1 MLVAKVRSPI
11 RQTAFNGCVELV
23 VRLACFSHERPVP
36 GDSRTK
42 HADAKPLK
50 GFSRAGVLEKT
61 GSKTPVT
68 DMELIARRRKVA
80 SVRGQPP
87 SLQASSWT
95 HGHA

>member
-36 GDSRTK
+36 GEFRAK
-42 HADAKPLK
+42 HEDAKPCK
-50 GFSRAGVLEKT
+50 GFGGAGVLEKT

-68 DMELIARRRKVA
+68 NMELIARHRKAA
-80 SVRGQPP
+80 SVRGQRPC
-87 SLQASSWT
+87 LLTRSWT